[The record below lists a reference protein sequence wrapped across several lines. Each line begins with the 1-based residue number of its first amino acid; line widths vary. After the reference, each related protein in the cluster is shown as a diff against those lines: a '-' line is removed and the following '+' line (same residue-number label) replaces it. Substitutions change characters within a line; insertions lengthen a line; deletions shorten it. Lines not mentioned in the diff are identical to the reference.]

1 MKDRSKELKEAKN
14 NKIIKMPGESSA
26 SSSNFL
32 DKILGDVSK
41 KSATQQIVLG
51 AGSGWATGYV
61 TMKVGKVA
69 AIALGGG
76 IILLQVAN
84 QQGYINVNWNKITR
98 KVDKIADK
106 VEEAVTKEK
115 PGLLDKVSSNELI
128 VMIQLPDLTLCSCVS
143 AVLR

>member
-1 MKDRSKELKEAKN
+1 MIDRSKQAKEAKN
-14 NKIIKMPGESSA
+14 KKIIKMPA
-26 SSSNFL
+26 DSSNFL

-41 KSATQQIVLG
+41 KSATQQIILG
-51 AGSGWATGYV
+51 AGSGWVTGYV

-76 IILLQVAN
+76 IILLQVAH
-84 QQGYINVNWNKITR
+84 QQGYVNVNWNKITR

-115 PGLLDKVSSNELI
+115 PGLLDKVSFLSLFYIFSTNNYF
-128 VMIQLPDLTLCSCVS
+128 CS
-143 AVLR
+143 L

>member
-1 MKDRSKELKEAKN
+1 MSNRTKEAKEAKN
-14 NKIIKMPGESSA
+14 NKIIKMPADGS
-26 SSSNFL
+26 FL

-41 KSATQQIVLG
+41 KSATNQIVLG
-51 AGSGWATGYV
+51 AASGWVTGYV

-84 QQGYINVNWNKITR
+84 QQGYINVNWSKITK
-98 KVDKIADK
+98 KVDKFADK

-115 PGLLDKVSSNELI
+115 PGILDKVRKCITFS
-128 VMIQLPDLTLCSCVS
+128 PD
-143 AVLR
+143 